1 MLIQNPL
8 SQEMSVMRQSL
19 VPQLLTTLV
28 KNKQASSSLRFF
40 EIRSVYPS
48 SLLQEKRLTGVFT
61 GALWDKQWR
70 ASPRNLDFFDGK
82 GFLAYLFNQVAV
94 SWIDG
99 AGVSY
104 LHPHQSLKIM
114 CGDTRLGVL
123 VALHPEVAQKFEFN
137 EPVTVFDVCFDKLVS
152 KWKTK
157 KNEFKPLS
165 HFPSIGRDMALIADK
180 DLSFGKILE
189 TISGYT
195 IPWLDKVDL
204 FDLYQ
209 GQGIPDGKKSLALS
223 MMYQNAERTLTDEEV
238 NQVHFNLVK
247 RLQKDLAVSLR

>member
-1 MLIQNPL
+1 
-8 SQEMSVMRQSL
+8 
-19 VPQLLTTLV
+19 
-28 KNKQASSSLRFF
+28 
-40 EIRSVYPS
+40 
-48 SLLQEKRLTGVFT
+48 
-61 GALWDKQWR
+61 
-70 ASPRNLDFFDGK
+70 
-82 GFLAYLFNQVAV
+82 
-94 SWIDG
+94 
-99 AGVSY
+99 
-104 LHPHQSLKIM
+104 
-114 CGDTRLGVL
+114 
-123 VALHPEVAQKFEFN
+123 
-137 EPVTVFDVCFDKLVS
+137 
-152 KWKTK
+152 
-157 KNEFKPLS
+157 
-165 HFPSIGRDMALIADK
+165 MALIADK